1 MDLLILESTV
11 IHNCHN
17 TPRHVFEKTG
27 CNAVITEQVE
37 TVGYHVFSWN
47 CRFIWDSLLLLEWV
61 HTGALAILYYLKF
74 RFHCMQE

>member
-17 TPRHVFEKTG
+17 TPRHVFEKPG

-37 TVGYHVFSWN
+37 TVGYHAFFVGL
-47 CRFIWDSLLLLEWV
+47 SL
-61 HTGALAILYYLKF
+61 YLGF
-74 RFHCMQE
+74 FASFGVGSY